1 MVEKSSLVNELNPS
15 MGGHGVVIKVG
26 ELAVKLQTTDAEYC
40 QTLRN
45 HYHGFVEVADRAEF
59 DFNIELTDSRT
70 NNPDDDVRVTRRA
83 ALWSFG
89 RGDFQAEW
97 NIASNRGSIRQSAN
111 LYSLDAALRIFHTVV
126 LATRDGFLLHAASA
140 IRNGKAFL
148 FTGPSGAGKTT
159 IARLAPADATLLTD
173 EVSYV
178 RKLSVGYT
186 AFGTPFAGEL
196 AKVGE
201 NVSAPI
207 ACLYLLAQ
215 GPANRIEPV
224 RASDAGRALLANILF
239 FAEDPELVRS
249 VFQSACQLV
258 SCVPVYRLTFV
269 PDFRVWESIG

>member
-1 MVEKSSLVNELNPS
+1 VDRSLVNQLSPS
-15 MGGHGVVIKVG
+15 AGGNGVVITVG
-26 ELAVKLQTTDAEYC
+26 ELAVKLQTIDAEYC

-45 HYHGFVEVADRAEF
+45 HYHGFLEVAEHAEF

-70 NNPDDDVRVTRRA
+70 NDPDDDVKVTRRST
-83 ALWSFG
+83 LWSFG

-97 NIASNRGSIRQSAN
+97 NMASNRGSIRQSAN
-111 LYSLDAALRIFHTVV
+111 LYSIDAALRIFHTVM
-126 LATRDGFLLHAASA
+126 LATRGGFLLHAASA

-159 IARLAPADATLLTD
+159 IASLAPADATLLTD

-178 RKLSVGYT
+178 RKQSEGYA

-196 AKVGE
+196 AKIGE

-207 ACLYLLAQ
+207 SCLYLLTQ
-215 GPANRIEPV
+215 GPANRIEPLGGSDAV
-224 RASDAGRALLANILF
+224 RAVLRNILF

-258 SCVPVYRLTFV
+258 SCVPVCRLTFL
-269 PDFRVWESIG
+269 PDSRVWESIG

>member
-1 MVEKSSLVNELNPS
+1 VEALSTS
-15 MGGHGVVIKVG
+15 MGGNGVVVKVG
-26 ELAVKLQTTDAEYC
+26 ELAVNLETSDIEYC
-40 QTLRN
+40 RKLRN
-45 HYHGFVEVADRAEF
+45 HYHGFVDVAERAEF
-59 DFNIELTDSRT
+59 SFQIELTNSRI
-70 NNPDDDVRVTRRA
+70 NDPDAEVRVRRRSA
-83 ALWSFG
+83 HWSLA

-97 NIASNRGSIRQSAN
+97 NIKSNRGTIRQSAN
-111 LYSLDAALRIFHTVV
+111 LYSIDAALRIFHTVV

-148 FTGPSGAGKTT
+148 FMGPSGAGKTT
-159 IARLAPADATLLTD
+159 IASLRPSDATLLTD

-178 RKLSVGYT
+178 RKQAEGFR

-196 AKVGE
+196 AKSGE

-207 ACLYLLAQ
+207 AGLHLLAQ
-215 GPANRIEPV
+215 GPENRIEPV
-224 RASDAGRALLANILF
+224 GASDAVRAVLANMLF

-269 PDFRVWESIG
+269 PDVRVWESIG

>member
-1 MVEKSSLVNELNPS
+1 MD
-15 MGGHGVVIKVG
+15 GHGVVIKVG
-26 ELAVKLQTTDAEYC
+26 ELAVKLQTIDAEYC

-45 HYHGFVEVADRAEF
+45 HYHGFVDVAECPDF

-70 NNPDDDVRVTRRA
+70 NDPDDDVKVTRHSTF
-83 ALWSFG
+83 WSFT

-97 NIASNRGSIRQSAN
+97 NMASSCGSIRQSAN
-111 LYSLDAALRIFHTVV
+111 LYSIDAALRIFHTVV

-140 IRNGKAFL
+140 IRNRKAFL
-148 FTGPSGAGKTT
+148 FMGPSGAGKTT
-159 IARLAPADATLLTD
+159 IASLAPADVTLLSD

-178 RKLSVGYT
+178 RKQSEVYA

-207 ACLYLLAQ
+207 ACLYLLEQ

-224 RASDAGRALLANILF
+224 GASDAARAVLRNILF

-249 VFQSACQLV
+249 VFQSVCQLV
-258 SCVPVYRLTFV
+258 NDVPVCRLTFL
-269 PDFRVWESIG
+269 PDSRVWENIG